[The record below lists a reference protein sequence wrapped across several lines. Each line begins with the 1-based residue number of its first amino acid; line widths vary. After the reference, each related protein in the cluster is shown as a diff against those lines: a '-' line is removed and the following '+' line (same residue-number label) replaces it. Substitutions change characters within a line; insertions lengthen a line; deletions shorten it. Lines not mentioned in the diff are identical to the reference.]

1 MFPPH
6 VCEVIQL
13 ERITGSDPVHAGSN
27 PALAAKLNVV
37 AESSGRMPDCL
48 SGGTGS
54 TPVAT
59 ATGRGPRRATLAR
72 WGGGVRT
79 RWEGRWS
86 PKPVLAGSNPV
97 TPARVLK
104 SEHGIAAGA
113 SGLQPDDAS
122 STLAARSKSGVRIG
136 AVPRIASPEAR
147 VQFPYSAPR
156 LRRCSQDSKASACKA
171 DHRECNSPR
180 RLQSFRWCSS
190 VGRARAS

>member
-1 MFPPH
+1 MH
-6 VCEVIQL
+6 V
-13 ERITGSDPVHAGSN
+13 RIVPSQPS
-27 PALAAKLNVV
+27 LNAV

-79 RWEGRWS
+79 RGEGRWS

-97 TPARVLK
+97 TPAGVFWK

-113 SGLQPDDAS
+113 SGFQPDDAS
-122 STLAARSKSGVRIG
+122 STLAARSIYMRALQFRSAGLLR
-136 AVPRIASPEAR
+136 PREEFAHDNAHS
-147 VQFPYSAPR
+147 S
-156 LRRCSQDSKASACKA
+156 LTKA
-171 DHRECNSPR
+171 E
-180 RLQSFRWCSS
+180 F
-190 VGRARAS
+190 V